1 MPNIFSLV
9 WITFILT
16 LTKNIKGI
24 IGKIIY
30 FVFYIFSLIMF
41 LVHSIYFSYFKE
53 FFDYSVMQ
61 VAGEG
66 TDYLSTVL
74 LNIPLWIIIIFLASI
89 ALTVLGIKKI
99 DQVKKTNGLKVFL
112 IIIIFIA
119 LKFILPFGFGP
130 QRKNV
135 EWDDWRN
142 SRSVYTSYNDNNK
155 SLMVSGMFEYNVRN
169 FYIN

>member
-1 MPNIFSLV
+1 
-9 WITFILT
+9 
-16 LTKNIKGI
+16 
-24 IGKIIY
+24 
-30 FVFYIFSLIMF
+30 MF
-41 LVHSIYFSYFKE
+41 LVHLTYYSHFKE

-99 DQVKKTNGLKVFL
+99 NQVKKTNGLKVFL
-112 IIIIFIA
+112 IIIIFIT

-130 QRKNV
+130 K
-135 EWDDWRN
+135 D
-142 SRSVYTSYNDNNK
+142 
-155 SLMVSGMFEYNVRN
+155 LEY
-169 FYIN
+169 